1 MSILYGYND
10 MIWKP
15 EYTFSYTGN
24 PQEFTLDPG
33 KYFIMCS
40 GARGG
45 GFSDDKHWAYG
56 GVSMGIL
63 ELSSQQT
70 MFAYVGGDG
79 TVGTTSV
86 NGIGGF
92 NGGADGGKPLSSSY
106 KYGNGGGGASDI
118 QFLLLDQPTMYFFYI
133 FD

>member
-15 EYTFSYTGN
+15 EYTFSYTGD

-45 GFSDDKHWAYG
+45 GSLMITIGHTVVYQWEYLNYHRNKQCSHMLVG
-56 GVSMGIL
+56 M
-63 ELSSQQT
+63 EL
-70 MFAYVGGDG
+70 
-79 TVGTTSV
+79 
-86 NGIGGF
+86 
-92 NGGADGGKPLSSSY
+92 
-106 KYGNGGGGASDI
+106 
-118 QFLLLDQPTMYFFYI
+118 
-133 FD
+133 